1 MSTTFTN
8 TGNFTG
14 NLTGTGTNSANTNTG
29 MATGTG
35 TGSWADSTH
44 SVIWMSRSG
53 KSPAMPNTNQPH
65 AAQYASLTVAAL
77 LTIAAASNLIDVYG
91 SALSWTSAAIPATI
105 IGSLVALAGLV
116 PALRLWWQMLFMAC
130 AQLVVGPVMTGVS
143 NALATG
149 VNALYNAVPVVC
161 GGVLGAFWQL
171 FVMMGVHAA
180 MIPIILNNL
189 TTLGYCPVNAILGLT
204 VWALAGV
211 ALGYALKVKDGETR
225 ATAFGTMASAL
236 CGITEPVIYTVAL
249 TNFKRFICAFVGGGV
264 AGVIGGILGIKFYT
278 WGGDGIFR
286 IPSMINPAGLD
297 ISFWGF
303 LICAAIAFVVSAIG
317 SYAVTSADEKA

>member
-35 TGSWADSTH
+35 TGSWANSTH

-116 PALRLWWQMLFMAC
+116 AGAAERDALVEHA
-130 AQLVVGPVMTGVS
+130 VVAHNGGLADDDAHGVVDKEVLADLCGGMNFDAGDMTGDLREHAGERAMTV
-143 NALATG
+143 L
-149 VNALYNAVPVVC
+149 PEP
-161 GGVLGAFWQL
+161 VLGHVVPL
-171 FVMMGVHAA
+171 GVQA
-180 MIPIILNNL
+180 
-189 TTLGYCPVNAILGLT
+189 
-204 VWALAGV
+204 
-211 ALGYALKVKDGETR
+211 R
-225 ATAFGTMASAL
+225 
-236 CGITEPVIYTVAL
+236 
-249 TNFKRFICAFVGGGV
+249 
-264 AGVIGGILGIKFYT
+264 IGKE
-278 WGGDGIFR
+278 D
-286 IPSMINPAGLD
+286 D
-297 ISFWGF
+297 
-303 LICAAIAFVVSAIG
+303 
-317 SYAVTSADEKA
+317 

>member
-35 TGSWADSTH
+35 TGSWANSTH

-116 PALRLWWQMLFMAC
+116 AGAAERDALVEHA
-130 AQLVVGPVMTGVS
+130 VVAHNGGLADDDAHGVVDKEVLANLCGGMNFDAGDMTGNLREHAGERAMTV
-143 NALATG
+143 L
-149 VNALYNAVPVVC
+149 PEP
-161 GGVLGAFWQL
+161 VLGHVVPL
-171 FVMMGVHAA
+171 GVQAR
-180 MIPIILNNL
+180 I
-189 TTLGYCPVNAILGLT
+189 GKEDDQT
-204 VWALAGV
+204 VL
-211 ALGYALKVKDGETR
+211 R
-225 ATAFGTMASAL
+225 
-236 CGITEPVIYTVAL
+236 
-249 TNFKRFICAFVGGGV
+249 
-264 AGVIGGILGIKFYT
+264 GGILRL
-278 WGGDGIFR
+278 D
-286 IPSMINPAGLD
+286 GLD
-297 ISFWGF
+297 VLANGIDKAHRPPS
-303 LICAAIAFVVSAIG
+303 LSAM
-317 SYAVTSADEKA
+317 AMRFNKV

>member
-116 PALRLWWQMLFMAC
+116 AGAAERDALVEHTVIAHDGSLANND
-130 AQLVVGPVMTGVS
+130 AHGVVDKEV
-143 NALATG
+143 LA
-149 VNALYNAVPVVC
+149 NLR
-161 GGVLGAFWQL
+161 GG
-171 FVMMGVHAA
+171 M
-180 MIPIILNNL
+180 NL
-189 TTLGYCPVNAILGLT
+189 D
-204 VWALAGV
+204 AG
-211 ALGYALKVKDGETR
+211 D
-225 ATAFGTMASAL
+225 
-236 CGITEPVIYTVAL
+236 
-249 TNFKRFICAFVGGGV
+249 V
-264 AGVIGGILGIKFYT
+264 AG
-278 WGGDGIFR
+278 
-286 IPSMINPAGLD
+286 
-297 ISFWGF
+297 
-303 LICAAIAFVVSAIG
+303 
-317 SYAVTSADEKA
+317 

>member
-35 TGSWADSTH
+35 TGSWANSTH

-130 AQLVVGPVMTGVS
+130 AQLVVGPVIFLNGTTIAHVIPTLRTLTQGWMRMLGSFKYLLAIDPPTG
-143 NALATG
+143 T
-149 VNALYNAVPVVC
+149 
-161 GGVLGAFWQL
+161 
-171 FVMMGVHAA
+171 
-180 MIPIILNNL
+180 
-189 TTLGYCPVNAILGLT
+189 
-204 VWALAGV
+204 
-211 ALGYALKVKDGETR
+211 
-225 ATAFGTMASAL
+225 
-236 CGITEPVIYTVAL
+236 
-249 TNFKRFICAFVGGGV
+249 
-264 AGVIGGILGIKFYT
+264 
-278 WGGDGIFR
+278 GDGL
-286 IPSMINPAGLD
+286 S
-297 ISFWGF
+297 
-303 LICAAIAFVVSAIG
+303 LIHI
-317 SYAVTSADEKA
+317 

>member
-116 PALRLWWQMLFMAC
+116 PRC
-130 AQLVVGPVMTGVS
+130 A
-143 NALATG
+143 
-149 VNALYNAVPVVC
+149 C
-161 GGVLGAFWQL
+161 GGRCCSWRVRSW
-171 FVMMGVHAA
+171 
-180 MIPIILNNL
+180 
-189 TTLGYCPVNAILGLT
+189 
-204 VWALAGV
+204 W
-211 ALGYALKVKDGETR
+211 
-225 ATAFGTMASAL
+225 SA
-236 CGITEPVIYTVAL
+236 
-249 TNFKRFICAFVGGGV
+249 R
-264 AGVIGGILGIKFYT
+264 
-278 WGGDGIFR
+278 
-286 IPSMINPAGLD
+286 S
-297 ISFWGF
+297 S
-303 LICAAIAFVVSAIG
+303 S
-317 SYAVTSADEKA
+317 

>member
-35 TGSWADSTH
+35 TGSWANSTH

-130 AQLVVGPVMTGVS
+130 AQLVVGPVIFLNGTTIAHVIPTLRTLTQGWMRMLGS
-143 NALATG
+143 FKYLLAHRPADRHRRRLAARR
-149 VNALYNAVPVVC
+149 VDDLPVGRAAGRYLRGC
-161 GGVLGAFWQL
+161 GGWPAYDGRGRSRRGESCDLRAAWHVERLLPYGDRHDYDGRAGGLGQRALETVGIGPLAQFRS
-171 FVMMGVHAA
+171 HRAA
-180 MIPIILNNL
+180 GFGCGDRRM
-189 TTLGYCPVNAILGLT
+189 LGG
-204 VWALAGV
+204 
-211 ALGYALKVKDGETR
+211 R
-225 ATAFGTMASAL
+225 AKPHHSARPL
-236 CGITEPVIYTVAL
+236 
-249 TNFKRFICAFVGGGV
+249 
-264 AGVIGGILGIKFYT
+264 
-278 WGGDGIFR
+278 
-286 IPSMINPAGLD
+286 
-297 ISFWGF
+297 
-303 LICAAIAFVVSAIG
+303 
-317 SYAVTSADEKA
+317 

>member
-35 TGSWADSTH
+35 TGSWANSTH

-116 PALRLWWQMLFMAC
+116 PAGDHVQTSVQQQGLFLQPPKGGG
-130 AQLVVGPVMTGVS
+130 QLPDGQHSGTSRPS
-143 NALATG
+143 IRARPSLA
-149 VNALYNAVPVVC
+149 
-161 GGVLGAFWQL
+161 
-171 FVMMGVHAA
+171 
-180 MIPIILNNL
+180 
-189 TTLGYCPVNAILGLT
+189 
-204 VWALAGV
+204 
-211 ALGYALKVKDGETR
+211 
-225 ATAFGTMASAL
+225 ASAAVL
-236 CGITEPVIYTVAL
+236 RASSSAL
-249 TNFKRFICAFVGGGV
+249 
-264 AGVIGGILGIKFYT
+264 
-278 WGGDGIFR
+278 
-286 IPSMINPAGLD
+286 S
-297 ISFWGF
+297 
-303 LICAAIAFVVSAIG
+303 
-317 SYAVTSADEKA
+317 

>member
-14 NLTGTGTNSANTNTG
+14 NLTGTD
-29 MATGTG
+29 

-130 AQLVVGPVMTGVS
+130 AQLVVGPVIFLNGTTIAHVIPTLRTLTQGWMRMLGSFKYLLAIDPPTGTGDGSLLAVWTICLWA
-143 NALATG
+143 ALLAGNLSVLLQALTG
-149 VNALYNAVPVVC
+149 IDEHGRA
-161 GGVLGAFWQL
+161 
-171 FVMMGVHAA
+171 HAA
-180 MIPIILNNL
+180 RLRHELLCVPARLVRHGRRLTLRLPPGDHLLPIVL
-189 TTLGYCPVNAILGLT
+189 TRI
-204 VWALAGV
+204 
-211 ALGYALKVKDGETR
+211 R
-225 ATAFGTMASAL
+225 Q
-236 CGITEPVIYTVAL
+236 
-249 TNFKRFICAFVGGGV
+249 
-264 AGVIGGILGIKFYT
+264 LGI
-278 WGGDGIFR
+278 
-286 IPSMINPAGLD
+286 
-297 ISFWGF
+297 
-303 LICAAIAFVVSAIG
+303 AA
-317 SYAVTSADEKA
+317 

>member
-8 TGNFTG
+8 TDNFTG

-130 AQLVVGPVMTGVS
+130 AQLVVGPVIFLNGTTIAHVIPTLRTLTQGWMRMLGSFKYLLAIDPPTG
-143 NALATG
+143 TG
-149 VNALYNAVPVVC
+149 DRKSVV
-161 GGVLGAFWQL
+161 
-171 FVMMGVHAA
+171 
-180 MIPIILNNL
+180 
-189 TTLGYCPVNAILGLT
+189 
-204 VWALAGV
+204 
-211 ALGYALKVKDGETR
+211 
-225 ATAFGTMASAL
+225 
-236 CGITEPVIYTVAL
+236 
-249 TNFKRFICAFVGGGV
+249 
-264 AGVIGGILGIKFYT
+264 
-278 WGGDGIFR
+278 
-286 IPSMINPAGLD
+286 
-297 ISFWGF
+297 
-303 LICAAIAFVVSAIG
+303 
-317 SYAVTSADEKA
+317 

>member
-130 AQLVVGPVMTGVS
+130 AQLVVGPVIFLNGTTIAHVIPTLRTLTQGWMRMLGSFKYLLAIDPPTGTGDGSRRAGGSRCWPVS
-143 NALATG
+143 SRLRRMAGLRWSRSFPSWRISRSARCLARR
-149 VNALYNAVPVVC
+149 
-161 GGVLGAFWQL
+161 
-171 FVMMGVHAA
+171 AA
-180 MIPIILNNL
+180 S
-189 TTLGYCPVNAILGLT
+189 T
-204 VWALAGV
+204 VW
-211 ALGYALKVKDGETR
+211 
-225 ATAFGTMASAL
+225 
-236 CGITEPVIYTVAL
+236 
-249 TNFKRFICAFVGGGV
+249 
-264 AGVIGGILGIKFYT
+264 
-278 WGGDGIFR
+278 
-286 IPSMINPAGLD
+286 
-297 ISFWGF
+297 
-303 LICAAIAFVVSAIG
+303 
-317 SYAVTSADEKA
+317 

>member
-116 PALRLWWQMLFMAC
+116 AGAAERDALVEHTVVAHDGGFADDDAHGVVDKEVLADLRGGMNLDAGDVAGDLREHTGERAMSMLPQPVLGHVVPLGVQARIGKEDDQTVLRSGVLRL
-130 AQLVVGPVMTGVS
+130 
-143 NALATG
+143 
-149 VNALYNAVPVVC
+149 
-161 GGVLGAFWQL
+161 
-171 FVMMGVHAA
+171 
-180 MIPIILNNL
+180 
-189 TTLGYCPVNAILGLT
+189 
-204 VWALAGV
+204 
-211 ALGYALKVKDGETR
+211 D
-225 ATAFGTMASAL
+225 
-236 CGITEPVIYTVAL
+236 
-249 TNFKRFICAFVGGGV
+249 
-264 AGVIGGILGIKFYT
+264 
-278 WGGDGIFR
+278 
-286 IPSMINPAGLD
+286 GLD
-297 ISFWGF
+297 VLANGIDKAHRPPS
-303 LICAAIAFVVSAIG
+303 LSAM
-317 SYAVTSADEKA
+317 AMRFNKV